1 MGGGMTSVN
10 QPRLGFKLQI
20 VGSILENSTSDDY
33 TEIRSHLLGGTF
45 SECHHTLSSGL
56 RAHSYFFGHNF
67 HSGSQTASFSDG
79 FFHGF
84 RLLNGSLDAR
94 LNMLSNFFHGR
105 GRKPSS
111 VKSRVSTSSKL
122 IESKRLQVYYFG
134 HLRKTGGRGSY
145 RLVHAAQRSSGVGLK
160 VLPRSLGPGAAR
172 GTQKT
177 CSAGR
182 RAPSAPVKH
191 AGRKERA
198 SFRAGKL
205 QRGGKGR
212 AAALGMT
219 EKNKS
224 GLGRARPLQ
233 RRE

>member
-1 MGGGMTSVN
+1 MFRV
-10 QPRLGFKLQI
+10 LFKAI
-20 VGSILENSTSDDY
+20 SC
-33 TEIRSHLLGGTF
+33 RF
-45 SECHHTLSSGL
+45 S
-56 RAHSYFFGHNF
+56 R
-67 HSGSQTASFSDG
+67 
-79 FFHGF
+79 HGF
-84 RLLNGSLDAR
+84 SICWRLRLLFTGGRTISRFISLLRRSLHGSLVTI
-94 LNMLSNFFHGR
+94 
-105 GRKPSS
+105 SS
-111 VKSRVSTSSKL
+111 RHKYSSL
-122 IESKRLQVYYFG
+122 YTQFCVRYIIPLQVYYFG

-212 AAALGMT
+212 AALRMT

-224 GLGRARPLQ
+224 GLGEPGPYKGGNDRSGRGKRGRGDLPCLETSLRNECGILRRNGCPPLGSTFRAGSLQ
-233 RRE
+233 